1 MPQSPDPFTDRPGSD
16 TSGPSP
22 REPGGRGNGHARPP
36 TAGIGQSGR
45 AEAAGA
51 GDHPGDIRFRGDE
64 PGDVKGALGPVDSPA
79 ADGIRILLGN
89 PFERSYNHLVLRFLP
104 KRETTYGTKSIEQDR
119 AVVQTTLI
127 VHKTDEQLPVQ
138 YRLIKKGQRWAV
150 YDVVVDGVS
159 LALNYRSQF
168 DKIIRSSSYD
178 ALVQKI
184 KSKLAQDS
192 F

>member
-1 MPQSPDPFTDRPGSD
+1 
-16 TSGPSP
+16 
-22 REPGGRGNGHARPP
+22 
-36 TAGIGQSGR
+36 
-45 AEAAGA
+45 
-51 GDHPGDIRFRGDE
+51 
-64 PGDVKGALGPVDSPA
+64 
-79 ADGIRILLGN
+79 
-89 PFERSYNHLVLRFLP
+89 
-104 KRETTYGTKSIEQDR
+104 
-119 AVVQTTLI
+119 
-127 VHKTDEQLPVQ
+127 
-138 YRLIKKGQRWAV
+138 V